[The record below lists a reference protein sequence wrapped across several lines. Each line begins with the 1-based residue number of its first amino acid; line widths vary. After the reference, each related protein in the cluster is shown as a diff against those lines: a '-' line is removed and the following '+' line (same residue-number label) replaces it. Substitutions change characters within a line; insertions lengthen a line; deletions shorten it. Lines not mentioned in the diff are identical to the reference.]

1 MEVAYCLVIELM
13 KMYLVIPYLVQQHS
27 PLKRFELVFNFSLPL
42 YLDFLMHVE
51 ILVLSWVELARIF
64 YLDRC
69 GLWQKLI

>member
-51 ILVLSWVELARIF
+51 ILVLL
-64 YLDRC
+64 
-69 GLWQKLI
+69 